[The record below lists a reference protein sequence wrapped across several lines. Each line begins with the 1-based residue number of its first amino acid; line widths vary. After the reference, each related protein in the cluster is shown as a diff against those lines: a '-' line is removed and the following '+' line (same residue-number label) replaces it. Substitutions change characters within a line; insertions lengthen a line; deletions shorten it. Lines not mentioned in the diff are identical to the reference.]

1 MGRGLLAAHP
11 RGLPVQ
17 MLFPFLAV
25 ILGGLGIA
33 IETPT
38 NALLMK
44 TTTSML
50 WASFISFLVGAAVLG
65 LALMVTRAKL
75 PAGWVGQTPWYGFIG
90 GLYGAGVVTASSWAT
105 PKLGAGTTLVVI
117 VAAQVALAVV
127 LDQLGALGLEHHPLG
142 WLRIAGVLVVSAGA
156 VMVSLG

>member
-1 MGRGLLAAHP
+1 MIL
-11 RGLPVQ
+11 
-17 MLFPFLAV
+17 PFLAV
-25 ILGGLGIA
+25 LLVGLGIA

-44 TTTSML
+44 TTSSML
-50 WASFISFLVGAAVLG
+50 WASFISFLLGSAVLG
-65 LALMVTRAKL
+65 LALIVTRARL
-75 PAGWVGQTPWYGFIG
+75 QAGWIGQTPWYGFIG
-90 GLYGAGVVTASSWAT
+90 GLYGAAVVAASAWAT

-117 VAAQVALAVV
+117 VAAQVALGVV

-142 WLRIAGVLVVSAGA
+142 WLRIAGVLVVTAGA